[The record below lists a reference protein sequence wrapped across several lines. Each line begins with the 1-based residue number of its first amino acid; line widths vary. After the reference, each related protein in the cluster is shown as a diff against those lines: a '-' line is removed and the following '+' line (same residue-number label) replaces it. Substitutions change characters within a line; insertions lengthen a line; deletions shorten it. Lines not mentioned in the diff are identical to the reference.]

1 MAIRFKKIEI
11 LISEDEE
18 EFLRTIAEDM
28 RIKHGK
34 VQGFLEDTI
43 SALDSNHQVI
53 VTDVNRE
60 QLRRSLKK

>member
-1 MAIRFKKIEI
+1 MARRFKKIEI

-18 EFLRTIAEDM
+18 NFLRTIYKDLQ
-28 RIKHGK
+28 IKHGK
-34 VQGFLEDTI
+34 AGGFLEDTI
-43 SALDSNHQVI
+43 NALDNNHQVI